1 MKKIIIDK
9 KVFEELPEYCLGI
22 VVAKGIDN
30 KTFSGKIEQMLDE
43 EIKKFADENQS
54 VNIREIP
61 NIKAYR
67 DAFSV
72 LGINPN
78 KYMCSIEALAKRV
91 QKNMNFPHINS
102 IVDLGNAFSLKY
114 LLPMGAH
121 DIDKMESDIEIRFST
136 KHDHFLGFGE
146 DQSETMPEGELVYVS
161 GHTVKTRR
169 WIWRQSED
177 GKITEDTNYV
187 FFPIDGFENVN
198 YEQVIKARDELASF
212 LQQEFDCE
220 VITGYANIEAN
231 VFCY

>member
-1 MKKIIIDK
+1 MKKFIVDE
-9 KVFEELPEYCLGI
+9 KVFEKLPEYCLGI

-30 KTFSGKIEQMLDE
+30 HSFNNRIEQMLDKQ
-43 EIKKFADENQS
+43 IRKFADAYQS
-54 VNIREIP
+54 VNIRELP

-91 QKNMNFPHINS
+91 QKNVQLPHINS
-102 IVDLGNAFSLKY
+102 IVDIGNAFSLKY
-114 LLPMGAH
+114 HLPMGAH

-136 KHDHFLGFGE
+136 AQDYFLGLGE
-146 DQSETMPEGELVYVS
+146 NQAVAMPEGELVYIS
-161 GHTVKTRR
+161 RHTVKTRR

-177 GKITEDTNYV
+177 GKITEETNNV
-187 FFPIDGFENVN
+187 FFPIDGFENLN
-198 YEQVIKARDELASF
+198 YEQILKARDELADF
-212 LQQEFDCE
+212 LRQEFDCD
-220 VITGYANIEAN
+220 VLTGYANREAN